1 MTDFISNNLII
12 NVIPDGKCHIDI
24 VKSAEIQ
31 LQNYSSLFYV
41 TGD

>member
-12 NVIPDGKCHIDI
+12 NVMPDGKCHIDI

-31 LQNYSSLFYV
+31 LKLVFSFLCHN
-41 TGD
+41 D